1 VSRSNAKIDFRS
13 TIQSYEDQKFDE
25 IQKLD
30 GISPEDLMKSLSM
43 EDNRNCVFTAG
54 EGAGKSGSFFF
65 FTQDNRFL
73 IKTLKGK
80 EK

>member
-43 EDNRNCVFTAG
+43 EDNRNCVFRAG